1 MSWPILLLFS
11 FALAIFLSFLIVRKL
26 KNRHK
31 KFFRAGGSAII
42 LSFLVVFFLA
52 SGLVITSDWKAL
64 LMGSFLILIFG
75 VWDDFKEVDWK
86 VQLTFQ
92 LILALI
98 LVWFG
103 YRINTICFAEN
114 ELLHLNYWSLIFF
127 GHSFSV
133 FSSIFIIFWL
143 VGIINAVNWLDGSDG
158 LLSTAGILSLI
169 AVFFT
174 SLRPEVNQPA
184 LSIISLIGV
193 GSLLGFL
200 IFNFPKAQIEAG
212 TSGSYFVGFLL
223 GSLAIVAGTKITTTM
238 VVLILPVT
246 DFVWVIFERMK
257 EGQSIFKRDK
267 KKRHLHYKL
276 LAKGCSPRKIF
287 FIYAIFLTIALLLSF
302 FVANQIQKIFLLGV
316 EFLMIVLFMIKIS
329 SDLKNIK
336 KDV

>member
-1 MSWPILLLFS
+1 MNWLILFLFAFSLAS
-11 FALAIFLSFLIVRKL
+11 FFSFLISRKFAK
-26 KNRHK
+26 KNK
-31 KFFRAGGSAII
+31 KFFRIGGTAII
-42 LSFLVVFFLA
+42 LSFLIVFLLNSKIVLTA
-52 SGLVITSDWKAL
+52 DWKAL
-64 LMGSFLILIFG
+64 LLGSCLIFIFG
-75 VWDDFKEVDWK
+75 LWDDFKGLDWK
-86 VQLTFQ
+86 IQLFFQ
-92 LILALI
+92 ILLALI
-98 LVWFG
+98 LIWFG
-103 YRINTICFAEN
+103 YEIKIISFAEN
-114 ELLHLNYWSLIFF
+114 ELLRLDCWNLTFWDN
-127 GHSFSV
+127 SFS
-133 FSSIFIIFWL
+133 FLSSIFIIFWL

-158 LLSTAGILSLI
+158 LLSTAGALSLI

-246 DFVWVIFERMK
+246 DFVWVIFERIK
-257 EGQSIFKRDK
+257 AGQSIFKRDK

-276 LAKGCSPRKIF
+276 LAKGFSPRKIF
-287 FIYAIFLTIALLLSF
+287 FIYAIFLTIALLMSF
-302 FVANQIQKIFLLGV
+302 FVANQIQKIFLLGI
-316 EFLMIVLFMIKIS
+316 EFLMIILFMTKIS